1 MCAHKFLLPVYQRLT
16 ELRDGRKWQA
26 AMAVAIKG
34 FASGLI

>member
-1 MCAHKFLLPVYQRLT
+1 LT
-16 ELRDGRKWQA
+16 ELRDGRKCQA